1 MSKKFRD
8 DLLRLVKYGSFKD
21 LDDRMNQL
29 IPLHSVIQY
38 RHSKNSIFTKD
49 LDWQYAVRID
59 LSYDQ
64 DDRFQFGFINSDG
77 FVQILSLD
85 EYTLEDEDSD
95 DFFSDLDENVKVI
108 KEFDNFADAFNCL
121 RHLAEGIGNVTL
133 KEI

>member
-8 DLLRLVKYGSFKD
+8 DLLLLVKYGSFKD

-29 IPLHSVIQY
+29 IPFDSVIQY
-38 RHSKNSIFTKD
+38 RHSKNSIFQED
-49 LDWQYAVRID
+49 LDWKYAVRID
-59 LSYDQ
+59 VSYDQ

-77 FVQILSLD
+77 LVQILSLD

-95 DFFSDLDENVKVI
+95 GFFSDLDENVKVI
-108 KEFDNFADAFNCL
+108 KTLDNFADAFNYL
-121 RHLAEGIGNVTL
+121 RNLSEGCGTVVL

>member
-8 DLLRLVKYGSFKD
+8 DLLLLVKYGSFKD

-38 RHSKNSIFTKD
+38 RQSKDSIFTKD
-49 LDWQYAVRID
+49 LDWKYAVRIEV
-59 LSYDQ
+59 SYDQ

-77 FVQILSLD
+77 VVQILSLD
-85 EYTLEDEDSD
+85 EYTLEDEDSES
-95 DFFSDLDENVKVI
+95 FFSDLDENVKVI
-108 KEFDNFADAFNCL
+108 KTLDNFADAFNYL
-121 RHLAEGIGNVTL
+121 RNLSEGCGAVIL